1 MSNEVEIKLNSAQ
14 FIKGLKNM
22 KSEVKGF
29 GVAAGKLAVLGVIM
43 KTVADGF
50 KMAFTEIN
58 KMNNA
63 ARGAGVTIGTMQSL
77 SVAAQKVGGD
87 TSTAAG
93 AIKQLSDGIIA
104 AQDGTGKFAA
114 VFRRLGLDA
123 EYMANLSTDQQ
134 MYVLAD
140 AIQSADEATREWSLA
155 RLGGE
160 IEALGPVLEKG
171 TQGIMD
177 FNAGTLK
184 VSQETADN
192 IAKAKGYWI
201 DLKTV
206 IISAYGAIIGF
217 VIQKTKGWADAY
229 GQLVLS
235 LGDLWLDL
243 GVVIKHSMVGNLIG
257 AAKASN
263 RMKDNMVKNAKLIGA
278 AYIDAFKDTEPPA
291 EDSDRTVADIERDE
305 KSRENA
311 EKNAGKSEKDR
322 AKAADDLAKKE
333 AKLAETKNKNSEIGL
348 KPDELRAKLI
358 KDEEA
363 QVEKINKMRGDAL
376 DPGQFGMGAG
386 ISDAEK
392 GAILDEQDKLEK
404 IKGRIA
410 KIDDDAGKNRLK
422 LIGEAASASADFLKD
437 EQDKID
443 KAKKADDKANED
455 ALKTEAQIAAERDKR
470 SEIGMSDA
478 DLAVKALGEE
488 KNLEG
493 ELTDLNIKANEDGV
507 ITGEERKG
515 VAEKELELAK
525 KRSELAG
532 MVEGLQPDD
541 SAATV
546 IASSL
551 AAIGGGGGVASFSSD
566 PLLNENKRQ
575 SNILQAI
582 LKQLGGTED
591 GGTTFNPEL

>member
-43 KTVADGF
+43 KKVGDGF
-50 KMAFTEIN
+50 KMAFDEIT
-58 KMNNA
+58 KMNQA
-63 ARGAGVTIGTMQSL
+63 ARASAASINTLQTL
-77 SVAAQKVGGD
+77 SVAAQKVGED
-87 TSTAAG
+87 TGTAAG
-93 AIKQLSDGIIA
+93 AIKQLSDGVNE
-104 AQDGTGKFAA
+104 AQDGTGKFAD
-114 VFRRLGLDA
+114 VFRRLGLSA
-123 EYMANLSTDQQ
+123 EYMAGLSADQQ
-134 MYVLAD
+134 IFALSDAIKNAD
-140 AIQSADEATREWSLA
+140 AATQQWALA
-155 RLGGE
+155 KLGGD
-160 IEALGPVLEKG
+160 IEALGPQLKKG
-171 TQGIMD
+171 TEGINDM
-177 FNAGTLK
+177 NAGTVK
-184 VSQETADN
+184 FSQDTAD
-192 IAKAKGYWI
+192 ALDMVKAYWI
-201 DLKTV
+201 DVKTV
-206 IISAYGAIIGF
+206 IVGAFGAAMAY
-217 VIQKTKGWADAY
+217 VIKKFNGLPQAWA
-229 GQLVLS
+229 QVVLS
-235 LGDLWLDL
+235 IAELTADLAKVMISLFTLDFKDAL
-243 GVVIKHSMVGNLIG
+243 SAADRLKNNLI
-257 AAKASN
+257 
-263 RMKDNMVKNAKLIGA
+263 KNAGLIGD
-278 AYIDAFKDTEPPA
+278 AYIDARKEAEKPA
-291 EDSDRTVADIERDE
+291 DGSTRTVADIERDE
-305 KSRENA
+305 KSRKAADKAA
-311 EKNAGKSEKDR
+311 EKSAKDR

-333 AKLAETKNKNSEIGL
+333 AKLAETKSKNSEIGL

-358 KDEEA
+358 EDEKA

-386 ISDAEK
+386 ISDAEQ
-392 GAILDEQDKLEK
+392 GAILDEENKLAK

-410 KIDDDAGKNRLK
+410 KVDEDAGKNRLK

-488 KNLEG
+488 KNLES
-493 ELTDLNIKANEDGV
+493 ELNKLNLAASEDGK

-515 VAEKELELAK
+515 IAEKELELAK